1 MKKIFALYSFLMLL
15 KISYADIPFPEEEI
29 INTTNNFNYLPLA
42 LGLTFAV
49 GILAFIYTL
58 KKERNAH
65 K

>member
-1 MKKIFALYSFLMLL
+1 MLL